1 MKRIDRIY
9 NYIREGS
16 HKYTVEQLTGDIGF
30 DATEISEQL
39 NILRNNVSM
48 ELNVLFKMDK
58 IIKITSRPVLYFDKE
73 VLERLSGKKL
83 GKGPIEVGNLEEII
97 SIEENDSLEK
107 SPFKYLI
114 GANGSLKNQVEQA
127 KAAILYPANGLH
139 TLILGQTGVGKTLF
153 VNMMYSYGK
162 YEKKLKENAPFK
174 IFNCADYYNNSQ
186 LLVSHIF
193 GHMKGSFTGAD
204 ADKQGL
210 VEKAD
215 GGILFLDEIHRL
227 PPEGQE
233 MIFYFMDTGTFN
245 RLGETDRKRKANVLI
260 IGATTEEPSSL
271 MKTFIR
277 RIPIVITLPPLNER
291 PLQESVDIIKFL
303 LSNEAH
309 RVNKSIKITV
319 DAVKALIG
327 SISYGNVGQLKSN
340 IQLVCAKA
348 FLNGINNK
356 DYIEINFRSL
366 PDHIKNGLL
375 SLSAKRD
382 QMEELTK
389 HLDGPIIITPQGHK
403 VLVENDPYEPPFN
416 LYKIIEDKATLLRE
430 EGMSEGL
437 IKKFITVDINLH
449 IKSFYKKF
457 NHRMSSR
464 ERMLKVVDKKLL
476 ELAEEIQALARKKL
490 KREYKDQ
497 FLYALSLHLSALFK
511 RLKSNQFLYYT
522 NIESV
527 IKEYPNEFEVALEIK
542 AKVEERYNIEI
553 PEEELAYFTLLLSS
567 IQEEKQDG
575 QVGIIVVTHGNSTA
589 TSMVDVTQKLFGYSN
604 LIAVDMPLEVSP
616 KDILDKIIEKIQE
629 IDKYNGILLL
639 VDMGSLTSFDTIIM
653 ERLNIKVRT
662 LDMVS
667 TPMVLEAARKANIFG
682 MDLDSIYNSLKKFKG
697 YGGII
702 ENSNPQHPDKGVI
715 LTICT
720 TGLGAAIKLKELVED
735 SIHTI
740 TGEYIEVIPISIQDI
755 KERVEEIKQQHK
767 ILASVGIANPNIDA
781 PFIPLDALIDG
792 RGEKILK
799 NILKNDDFT
808 IVEKEQNLVVKNL
821 CEDSLKQFLTYLNP
835 SKIISVLIEFQRIL
849 GKELKREFSNSM
861 QIKLIIHCGCAIERM
876 VIKEGLSYTGDRS
889 NIDVT
894 LIRQIKKASE
904 VFNDTIQIELTE
916 DEILYI
922 ADML

>member
-9 NYIREGS
+9 NYIRES
-16 HKYTVEQLTGDIGF
+16 SQKYTVEQLTGHIGF
-30 DATEISEQL
+30 DAGEIAEQL
-39 NILRNNVSM
+39 DILRNNVSM

-73 VLERLSGKKL
+73 VLEKLCGKKL
-83 GKGPIEVGNLEEII
+83 DKGPIEVGKLTDII
-97 SIEENDSLEK
+97 MIEEDDSLEK

-127 KAAILYPANGLH
+127 KAAILYPPNGLH
-139 TLILGQTGVGKTLF
+139 TLIVGPTGVGKTLF

-162 YEKKLKENAPFK
+162 YEKKLKEDAPFK
-174 IFNCADYYNNSQ
+174 IFNCADYYNNAQ

-204 ADKQGL
+204 ADKPGL

-277 RIPIVITLPPLNER
+277 RIPIVITLPPLDER

-309 RVNKSIKITV
+309 RVNKSIKITA
-319 DAVKALIG
+319 DAAKALIG
-327 SISYGNVGQLKSN
+327 SVSYGNVGQLKSN
-340 IQLVCAKA
+340 IQLVCAKS
-348 FLNGINNK
+348 FLNGIHNK
-356 DYIEINFRSL
+356 DYIEINFKNL

-375 SLSAKRD
+375 LLSGKRK
-382 QMEELTK
+382 QMEELGK
-389 HLDGPIIITPQGHK
+389 SLNEEILITPEGHK
-403 VLVENDPYEPPFN
+403 VLAENDPYEPPFN
-416 LYKIIEDKATLLRE
+416 LYKIIEDKAALLRE
-430 EGMSEGL
+430 EGMSETL

-449 IKSFYKKF
+449 IKSFYNKF
-457 NHRMSSR
+457 DKRISSR
-464 ERMLKVVDKKLL
+464 EKMLKIVDKNLL
-476 ELAEEIQALARKKL
+476 ELAEEIQELARKRL
-490 KREYKDQ
+490 KKQYNDQ

-511 RLKSNQFLYYT
+511 RLKSNQTVQYT

-527 IKEYPNEFEVALEIK
+527 IKDYPNEFELALEIK
-542 AKVEERYNIEI
+542 SKVEKRYNIEI
-553 PEEELAYFTLLLSS
+553 PKEELAYFTLLLTS
-567 IQEEKQDG
+567 IQEEKQGG
-575 QVGIIVVTHGNSTA
+575 QVAIIVVTHGNSTA

-604 LIAVDMPLEVSP
+604 LVAVDMPLEVSP
-616 KDILDKIIEKIQE
+616 KDILDKILEKVQEFEKI
-629 IDKYNGILLL
+629 DGLLLL
-639 VDMGSLTSFDTIIM
+639 VDMGSLTSFETMIM
-653 ERLNIKVRT
+653 EKINIKVKT

-667 TPMVLEAARKANIFG
+667 TPMVLEAARKANILG
-682 MDLDSIYNSLKKFKG
+682 MDLDSIYHSLKKFKG

-702 ENSNPQHPDKGVI
+702 EKNQPSHSNKGII

-720 TGLGAAIKLKELVED
+720 TGKGAAIKLKELVED
-735 SIHTI
+735 SIRNI
-740 TGEYIEVIPISIQDI
+740 TDEEIYVIPIGIQEVKVRV
-755 KERVEEIKQQHK
+755 KEIEQQHK
-767 ILASVGIANPNIDA
+767 ILASVGITNPHIDA

-792 RGEKILK
+792 RGERILK
-799 NILKNDDFT
+799 SILKNDDFI
-808 IVEKEQNLVVKNL
+808 IVEKGHNLVVRNL
-821 CEDSLKQFLTYLNP
+821 CEDSLTQLLTYLNP
-835 SKIISVLIEFQRIL
+835 LKIISVLMEFQRVL

-876 VIKEGLSYTGDRS
+876 VIKDGLSYKGDRS
-889 NIDVT
+889 KVDVA
-894 LIRQIKKASE
+894 LIKQIQKAAE
-904 VFNDTIQIELTE
+904 VFIDTIQIELSE

>member
-9 NYIREGS
+9 NYIRES
-16 HKYTVEQLTGDIGF
+16 SQKYTVGQLSGHIGF

-39 NILRNNVSM
+39 DILRNNVSM

-73 VLERLSGKKL
+73 VLEKLCGRKL
-83 GKGPIEVGNLEEII
+83 GKGPIEVAKLEEII
-97 SIEENDSLEK
+97 MIEEDDSLEK

-127 KAAILYPANGLH
+127 KAAILYPPNGLH
-139 TLILGQTGVGKTLF
+139 TLIVGPTGVGKTLF

-162 YEKKLKENAPFK
+162 YEKKLKEDAPFK
-174 IFNCADYYNNSQ
+174 IFNCADYYNNAQ

-204 ADKQGL
+204 VDKPGL

-260 IGATTEEPSSL
+260 IGATTEEPTSL

-277 RIPIVITLPPLNER
+277 RIPIVITLPPLDER
-291 PLQESVDIIKFL
+291 PLQESVDIVKFL

-309 RVNKSIKITV
+309 RVNKSIKITG
-319 DAVKALIG
+319 DAAKALIG
-327 SISYGNVGQLKSN
+327 SVSYGNVGQLKSN
-340 IQLVCAKA
+340 IQLVCAKS
-348 FLNGINNK
+348 FLNGIHNK
-356 DYIEINFRSL
+356 DYIEINFKNL

-375 SLSAKRD
+375 SLSAKRK
-382 QMEELTK
+382 QMEELGES
-389 HLDGPIIITPQGHK
+389 LNEPILITPEGHK
-403 VLVENDPYEPPFN
+403 VLAENDPYEPPFN
-416 LYKIIEDKATLLRE
+416 LYKIIEDKAALLRE
-430 EGMSEGL
+430 EGMSEIL

-449 IKSFYKKF
+449 IKSFYNKF
-457 NHRMSSR
+457 DKRISSR
-464 ERMLKVVDKKLL
+464 EKMLKIVDENLL
-476 ELAEEIQALARKKL
+476 ELAEEIQELARKRL
-490 KREYKDQ
+490 KKEYNDQ

-511 RLKSNQFLYYT
+511 RLKSNQSVQYT

-527 IKEYPNEFEVALEIK
+527 IKDYPNEFELALEIK
-542 AKVEERYNIEI
+542 TKVEERYNIEI
-553 PEEELAYFTLLLSS
+553 PKEELAYFTLLLTS
-567 IQEEKQDG
+567 IQEEQQGG
-575 QVGIIVVTHGNSTA
+575 QVAIIVVTHGNSTA
-589 TSMVDVTQKLFGYSN
+589 TSMVEVTQKLFGYSN
-604 LIAVDMPLEVSP
+604 LVAVDMPLEVSP
-616 KDILDKIIEKIQE
+616 KDILDKIVEKIQE
-629 IDKYNGILLL
+629 FDKIDGLLLL
-639 VDMGSLTSFDTIIM
+639 VDMGSLTSFETMIM
-653 ERLNIKVRT
+653 EKIKIKVKT

-667 TPMVLEAARKANIFG
+667 TPMVLEAARKANILG

-702 ENSNPQHPDKGVI
+702 EKSHPSHSDKGVI

-720 TGLGAAIKLKELVED
+720 TGEGAAIKLKGLVED
-735 SIHTI
+735 SLRNI
-740 TGEYIEVIPISIQDI
+740 TD
-755 KERVEEIKQQHK
+755 EEINVIAIGIQEVKLRVKEIEQQHK
-767 ILASVGIANPNIDA
+767 ILASVGITNPHIDV
-781 PFIPLDALIDG
+781 PFIPIDALIDG
-792 RGEKILK
+792 RGERMLK

-808 IVEKEQNLVVKNL
+808 IVEKGHNLVVRNL
-821 CEDSLKQFLTYLNP
+821 CQDSLQQLLTYLNP
-835 SKIISVLIEFQRIL
+835 LKIISVLMEFQRVL

-876 VIKEGLSYTGDRS
+876 VIKDGLSYKGDRS
-889 NIDVT
+889 TIDGE
-894 LIRQIKKASE
+894 LIKHIQKAAE
-904 VFNDTIQIELTE
+904 IFNDSIQIELTE